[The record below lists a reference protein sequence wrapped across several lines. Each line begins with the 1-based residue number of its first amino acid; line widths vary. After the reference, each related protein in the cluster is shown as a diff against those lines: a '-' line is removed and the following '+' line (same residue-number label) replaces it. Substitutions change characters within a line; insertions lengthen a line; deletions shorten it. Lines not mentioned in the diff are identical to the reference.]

1 MAEIQSVLFLYML
14 IGWICRKTDLVKA
27 AAQPSFTNFLL
38 YVSIPCMV
46 FQSFDMEFTMET
58 LYRGASVL
66 TIATISALVS
76 LVFGRYA
83 YNWCNPREKC
93 IMKYGTLVSNSGF
106 AGLPVIQDAYG
117 QDGLFLGSLFIIPNR
132 IMMWSAGI
140 SLFTDA
146 PLKQRIK
153 NVMLNPGI
161 IAVELGVLR
170 MLFQPAILQQ
180 LNKALSA
187 LGAMSTP
194 LGMVIIGMILSGVSP
209 RTVLDKKVL
218 CVIPRSVLDKKAFIL
233 VAVRQ
238 FLFPLG
244 TLAILRL
251 LGTDLLTLQISV
263 VLTGMPVGSS
273 TAFLAD
279 KYGAD
284 AVFASKCVFISTLT
298 SLITIPILTIFF

>member
-132 IMMWSAGI
+132 IMMWSAGS

-170 MLFQPAILQQ
+170 MLFQPAIPQQ

-209 RTVLDKKVL
+209 RT
-218 CVIPRSVLDKKAFIL
+218 VLDKKAFIL

>member
-161 IAVELGVLR
+161 IAVERGVLR
-170 MLFQPAILQQ
+170 MLFQPAIPQQ

-209 RTVLDKKVL
+209 RT
-218 CVIPRSVLDKKAFIL
+218 VLDKKAFIL

>member
-170 MLFQPAILQQ
+170 MLFQPAIPQQ

-209 RTVLDKKVL
+209 RT
-218 CVIPRSVLDKKAFIL
+218 VLDKKAFIL

>member
-1 MAEIQSVLFLYML
+1 
-14 IGWICRKTDLVKA
+14 
-27 AAQPSFTNFLL
+27 
-38 YVSIPCMV
+38 
-46 FQSFDMEFTMET
+46 
-58 LYRGASVL
+58 
-66 TIATISALVS
+66 
-76 LVFGRYA
+76 
-83 YNWCNPREKC
+83 
-93 IMKYGTLVSNSGF
+93 
-106 AGLPVIQDAYG
+106 
-117 QDGLFLGSLFIIPNR
+117 
-132 IMMWSAGI
+132 MMWSAGI

-170 MLFQPAILQQ
+170 MLFQPAIPQQ

-209 RTVLDKKVL
+209 RT
-218 CVIPRSVLDKKAFIL
+218 VLDKKAFIL

>member
-209 RTVLDKKVL
+209 RTVLDKK
-218 CVIPRSVLDKKAFIL
+218 AFIL

-284 AVFASKCVFISTLT
+284 VVFASKCVFISTLT

>member
-170 MLFQPAILQQ
+170 MLFQPAIPQQ

-209 RTVLDKKVL
+209 RTVLDKK
-218 CVIPRSVLDKKAFIL
+218 AFIL

-251 LGTDLLTLQISV
+251 LGTDLLTLQISPV
-263 VLTGMPVGSS
+263 CRSAVLPLSS
-273 TAFLAD
+273 PTSMGRMRCLPPS
-279 KYGAD
+279 
-284 AVFASKCVFISTLT
+284 ASLSRH
-298 SLITIPILTIFF
+298 

>member
-170 MLFQPAILQQ
+170 MLFQPAIPQQ

-209 RTVLDKKVL
+209 RT
-218 CVIPRSVLDKKAFIL
+218 VLDKKAFIL

-273 TAFLAD
+273 TAFRRQVWGGCGVCLQVRLYLD
-279 KYGAD
+279 TD
-284 AVFASKCVFISTLT
+284 QPHHDPDSDH
-298 SLITIPILTIFF
+298 IFLKAA

>member
-14 IGWICRKTDLVKA
+14 IGWICRKPDLVKA

-170 MLFQPAILQQ
+170 MLFQPAIPQQ

-209 RTVLDKKVL
+209 RT
-218 CVIPRSVLDKKAFIL
+218 VLDKKAFIL

>member
-170 MLFQPAILQQ
+170 MLFQPAIPQQ

-209 RTVLDKKVL
+209 RT
-218 CVIPRSVLDKKAFIL
+218 VLDKKAFIL

-284 AVFASKCVFISTLT
+284 AVFASMELFRI
-298 SLITIPILTIFF
+298 

>member
-93 IMKYGTLVSNSGF
+93 IMKYGTLVSNPGF

-170 MLFQPAILQQ
+170 MLFQPAIPQQ

-209 RTVLDKKVL
+209 RT
-218 CVIPRSVLDKKAFIL
+218 VLDKKAFIL

-273 TAFLAD
+273 TAFLTD

>member
-1 MAEIQSVLFLYML
+1 MP
-14 IGWICRKTDLVKA
+14 T
-27 AAQPSFTNFLL
+27 T
-38 YVSIPCMV
+38 
-46 FQSFDMEFTMET
+46 
-58 LYRGASVL
+58 GA
-66 TIATISALVS
+66 TQ
-76 LVFGRYA
+76 GK
-83 YNWCNPREKC
+83 N
-93 IMKYGTLVSNSGF
+93 GTLVSNSGF

-170 MLFQPAILQQ
+170 MLFQPAIPQQ

-209 RTVLDKKVL
+209 RT
-218 CVIPRSVLDKKAFIL
+218 VLDKKAFIL

>member
-46 FQSFDMEFTMET
+46 FQSFDMEFTMEP

-170 MLFQPAILQQ
+170 MLFQPAIPQQ

-209 RTVLDKKVL
+209 RT
-218 CVIPRSVLDKKAFIL
+218 VLDKKAFIL

>member
-170 MLFQPAILQQ
+170 MLFQPAIPQQ

-209 RTVLDKKVL
+209 RT
-218 CVIPRSVLDKKAFIL
+218 VLDKKAFIL

-298 SLITIPILTIFF
+298 SRITSPILTIFF

>member
-170 MLFQPAILQQ
+170 MLFQPAIPQQ

-209 RTVLDKKVL
+209 RT
-218 CVIPRSVLDKKAFIL
+218 VLDKKAFIL

-263 VLTGMPVGSS
+263 VLTGMPVGKIGR
-273 TAFLAD
+273 AH
-279 KYGAD
+279 
-284 AVFASKCVFISTLT
+284 V
-298 SLITIPILTIFF
+298 

>member
-1 MAEIQSVLFLYML
+1 
-14 IGWICRKTDLVKA
+14 
-27 AAQPSFTNFLL
+27 
-38 YVSIPCMV
+38 
-46 FQSFDMEFTMET
+46 
-58 LYRGASVL
+58 
-66 TIATISALVS
+66 
-76 LVFGRYA
+76 
-83 YNWCNPREKC
+83 
-93 IMKYGTLVSNSGF
+93 
-106 AGLPVIQDAYG
+106 
-117 QDGLFLGSLFIIPNR
+117 
-132 IMMWSAGI
+132 
-140 SLFTDA
+140 
-146 PLKQRIK
+146 
-153 NVMLNPGI
+153 
-161 IAVELGVLR
+161 
-170 MLFQPAILQQ
+170 MLFQPAIPQQ

-209 RTVLDKKVL
+209 RT
-218 CVIPRSVLDKKAFIL
+218 VLDKKAFIL

>member
-76 LVFGRYA
+76 LVFSRYA

-170 MLFQPAILQQ
+170 MLFQPAIPQQ

-209 RTVLDKKVL
+209 RT
-218 CVIPRSVLDKKAFIL
+218 VLDKKAFIL

>member
-170 MLFQPAILQQ
+170 MLFQPAIPQQ

-209 RTVLDKKVL
+209 RT
-218 CVIPRSVLDKKAFIL
+218 VLDKKAFIL

-298 SLITIPILTIFF
+298 SLITIPSLTIFF

>member
-170 MLFQPAILQQ
+170 MLFQPAIPQQ

-209 RTVLDKKVL
+209 RT
-218 CVIPRSVLDKKAFIL
+218 VLDKKAFIL

-263 VLTGMPVGSS
+263 VLTGRPVGRS

>member
-170 MLFQPAILQQ
+170 MLFQPAIPQQ

-209 RTVLDKKVL
+209 RTRQKGIYSVCGAAVPVPAGNTGD
-218 CVIPRSVLDKKAFIL
+218 PAPAWDRSAHPPDLGGSHRYAG
-233 VAVRQ
+233 RQ
-238 FLFPLG
+238 FYRFPRRQVWGGCGVCLQV
-244 TLAILRL
+244 RL
-251 LGTDLLTLQISV
+251 YLDTDQPHHDPDSDHI
-263 VLTGMPVGSS
+263 
-273 TAFLAD
+273 FLKA
-279 KYGAD
+279 A
-284 AVFASKCVFISTLT
+284 
-298 SLITIPILTIFF
+298 

>member
-209 RTVLDKKVL
+209 RTVLDKK
-218 CVIPRSVLDKKAFIL
+218 AFIL

>member
-170 MLFQPAILQQ
+170 MLFQPAIPQQ

-209 RTVLDKKVL
+209 RT
-218 CVIPRSVLDKKAFIL
+218 VLDKKAFIL

-298 SLITIPILTIFF
+298 SLITDRKSVV

>member
-170 MLFQPAILQQ
+170 MLFQPAIPQQ

-194 LGMVIIGMILSGVSP
+194 LGMVIIGKILSGVSP
-209 RTVLDKKVL
+209 RT
-218 CVIPRSVLDKKAFIL
+218 VLDKKAFIL

>member
-106 AGLPVIQDAYG
+106 AGLPVIQGAYG

-170 MLFQPAILQQ
+170 MLFQPAIPQQ

-209 RTVLDKKVL
+209 RT
-218 CVIPRSVLDKKAFIL
+218 VLDKKAFIL

>member
-58 LYRGASVL
+58 LCRGASVL

-170 MLFQPAILQQ
+170 MLFQPAIPQQ

-209 RTVLDKKVL
+209 RT
-218 CVIPRSVLDKKAFIL
+218 VLDKKAFIL

>member
-1 MAEIQSVLFLYML
+1 LEQFFRMAEIQSVLFLYML

-76 LVFGRYA
+76 LMFGRYA

-170 MLFQPAILQQ
+170 MLFQPAIPQQ

-209 RTVLDKKVL
+209 RT
-218 CVIPRSVLDKKAFIL
+218 VLDKKAFIL

>member
-14 IGWICRKTDLVKA
+14 IGWLCRKTDLVKA

-38 YVSIPCMV
+38 YISIPCMV
-46 FQSFDMEFTMET
+46 FQSFDMEFTMQT
-58 LYRGASVL
+58 LYQGASVL

-170 MLFQPAILQQ
+170 MLFQPALPQPVT
-180 LNKALSA
+180 KALSA

-209 RTVLDKKVL
+209 RTVLDKK
-218 CVIPRSVLDKKAFIL
+218 AFIL

-244 TLAILRL
+244 TLVILRM

-263 VLTGMPVGSS
+263 VLTGMPIGSS

>member
-153 NVMLNPGI
+153 KVMLNPGL

-170 MLFQPAILQQ
+170 MLFQPAIPQQ

-209 RTVLDKKVL
+209 RT
-218 CVIPRSVLDKKAFIL
+218 VLDKKAFIL

>member
-93 IMKYGTLVSNSGF
+93 IMKYGTLVNNSGF

-170 MLFQPAILQQ
+170 MLFQPAIPQQ

-209 RTVLDKKVL
+209 RT
-218 CVIPRSVLDKKAFIL
+218 VLDKKAFIL

>member
-46 FQSFDMEFTMET
+46 FQSFDMEFTVET

-170 MLFQPAILQQ
+170 MLFQPAIPQQ

-209 RTVLDKKVL
+209 RTL
-218 CVIPRSVLDKKAFIL
+218 LDKKAFIL

>member
-76 LVFGRYA
+76 LMFGRYA

-170 MLFQPAILQQ
+170 MLFQPAIPQQ

-209 RTVLDKKVL
+209 RT
-218 CVIPRSVLDKKAFIL
+218 VLDKKAFIL

>member
-1 MAEIQSVLFLYML
+1 LEQFFRMAEIQSVLFLYML

-209 RTVLDKKVL
+209 RTVLDKK
-218 CVIPRSVLDKKAFIL
+218 AFIL

>member
-170 MLFQPAILQQ
+170 MLFQPAIPQQ

-209 RTVLDKKVL
+209 RTVLDKK
-218 CVIPRSVLDKKAFIL
+218 AFIL

-251 LGTDLLTLQISV
+251 LWTDLLTLQISV

>member
-170 MLFQPAILQQ
+170 MLFQPAIPQQ
-180 LNKALSA
+180 LNRALSA

-209 RTVLDKKVL
+209 RT
-218 CVIPRSVLDKKAFIL
+218 VLDKKAFIL